1 MRGFTTKAVH
11 AGEDPRETLHGD
23 VVHPIHLS
31 VTYWKR
37 SVAEAEEGYVYSR
50 TSNPTRDALEKKLA
64 ALENARYALAF
75 SSGLAAEATVILAL
89 LREGDHIVAF
99 DDLYGGTKRLFQR
112 VMARFG
118 VKVTYVDARDPSNIE
133 RALTPATRMIW
144 LETPTNPLLKLADIR
159 AVAEIASQAGA
170 YLVVDN
176 TFATP
181 YFQKPLELGADIV
194 VHSAT
199 KYLSGHSDILA
210 GAVMVNSGEVYE
222 KLKYHQNAVGA
233 VLPPLDSYLLMR
245 SLKTL
250 ALRMERHQYNAMKIA
265 EHLESHPKVDR
276 VIYPGLPTHP
286 QHSLAKRQMT
296 GYSGMLSFELKGGA
310 GAAVRFVE
318 SLRIIALAESLGGVE
333 SLVEIPSLMTHA
345 SIPREERLKT
355 GITDGLVRLS
365 VGIEDL
371 EDLIEDIEQALKK
384 T

>member
-118 VKVTYVDARDPSNIE
+118 IKVTYVDARDPGNIE
-133 RALTPATRMIW
+133 KALTPATRMIW
-144 LETPTNPLLKLADIR
+144 LETPTNPLLKLTDIR
-159 AVAEIASQAGA
+159 AAAEIASRAGA

-181 YFQKPLELGADIV
+181 YFQRPLELGADIV

-199 KYLSGHSDILA
+199 KYLSGHSDLLA
-210 GAVMVNSGEVYE
+210 GAVMVNSSEVYE

-233 VLPPLDSYLLMR
+233 VPPPLDSYLLMR

-250 ALRMERHQYNAMKIA
+250 ALRMEWHQHNAMKIA

-276 VIYPGLPTHP
+276 VIYPGLSTHP

-345 SIPREERLKT
+345 SIPREERLKK